1 MQVINSISPATGK
14 VIAKIRTSTPQE
26 ASNTITKA
34 HEAWIQWAS
43 LPAPTR
49 GDIVRQIG
57 DELRKNLKPLGQLVS
72 LEMGIFSILLSII
85 FL

>member
-14 VIAKIRTSTPQE
+14 IIAKIRTSTPQE

-43 LPAPTR
+43 LAAPTR

-57 DELRKNLKPLGQLVS
+57 DEFRKNLKPLGQLVS
-72 LEMGIFSILLSII
+72 LEMGILFSII